1 VRAAVVGA
9 GGQYEVV
16 TLPNPSPGPGE
27 LLLRVTACGLCG
39 SDLKARMAMPRGTI
53 MGHEFGGEVIA
64 TGDGTPGW
72 CVGSHAAVLPVGA
85 CGQCPWCTAGY
96 VAHCRSARLIG
107 LGAIGGGFAELA
119 VVPAPSAFL
128 LPPGLDPAVGAVV
141 EPFAVGLHV
150 IRAAGLAA
158 GEDAL
163 VIGTGAVGLTA
174 IAWARAHGAGRITA
188 VDPVGSRRD
197 AARSFG
203 ATDAL
208 ASLDDAEGSGYDVVI
223 ECAGRPGLLDGCV
236 AAARPRGRVIVAGT
250 CLEPTSLMPIV
261 ALMKEVSIGF
271 AVYYTPQEFSE
282 VIAAFADGRID
293 PAALVSRRLR
303 LADLNDAFDDLAR
316 TAAGA
321 KTLIEP
327 WTAGPAVKY
336 LEVYHGK
343 VGMCSTAGGPARDR
357 NTLVTGTRS

>member
-1 VRAAVVGA
+1 MRAAVTGA
-9 GGQYEVV
+9 CGHYEVI
-16 TLPNPSPGPGE
+16 TLPDPSPGPGE

-39 SDLKARMAMPRGTI
+39 SDVKARMAMPRGTI
-53 MGHEFGGEVIA
+53 MGHEFGGEVIGI
-64 TGDGTPGW
+64 GDGAVSRDGTAGW
-72 CVGSHAAVLPVGA
+72 RVGSHAAVLPVGA
-85 CGQCPWCTAGY
+85 CGQCPWCTSGY

-128 LPPGLDPAVGAVV
+128 LPPGIDPALGAVV

-150 IRAAGLAA
+150 IRAARLAA

-163 VIGTGAVGLTA
+163 VVGTGAVGLTA
-174 IAWARAHGAGRITA
+174 IAWARALGGGRITA
-188 VDPVGSRRD
+188 VDPVESRRD

-203 ATDAL
+203 ATDVL
-208 ASLDDAEGSGYDVVI
+208 ASLAGAEGGGYDVII

-250 CLEPTSLMPIV
+250 CMEPTPLTPIV

-271 AVYYTPQEFSE
+271 AVYYTPQEFGE

-293 PAALVSRRLR
+293 PVPLVSRRLR
-303 LADLNDAFDDLAR
+303 LAALNDAFDDLAR

-321 KTLIEP
+321 KTLIVP
-327 WTAGPAVKY
+327 
-336 LEVYHGK
+336 
-343 VGMCSTAGGPARDR
+343 
-357 NTLVTGTRS
+357 